1 MYALAV
7 TVIGV
12 GDRGDT
18 LMTAEK
24 LYDMLRTFRIQK
36 KNCIVILTKET
47 FMQLTGQT
55 IKDVTDIM
63 FGEWHVYLGKQDKIQ
78 VIESEVWL

>member
-1 MYALAV
+1 
-7 TVIGV
+7 
-12 GDRGDT
+12 
-18 LMTAEK
+18 MTAEK
-24 LYDMLRTFRIQK
+24 LYDMLRTFKIHK
-36 KNCIVILTKET
+36 KSCIVILTRET

>member
-1 MYALAV
+1 
-7 TVIGV
+7 
-12 GDRGDT
+12 
-18 LMTAEK
+18 MTAEK
-24 LYDMLRTFRIQK
+24 LYDMLRTFKIQK
-36 KNCIVILTKET
+36 KNCIIILTRET
-47 FMQLTGQT
+47 FIQLLTREIFTQLTGQP

>member
-1 MYALAV
+1 
-7 TVIGV
+7 
-12 GDRGDT
+12 
-18 LMTAEK
+18 MTAEK
-24 LYDMLRTFRIQK
+24 LYGILRTFKMQK
-36 KNCIVILTKET
+36 KNCIIILTRET
-47 FMQLTGQT
+47 LIQLSTREIFTQLTGQP

>member
-1 MYALAV
+1 
-7 TVIGV
+7 
-12 GDRGDT
+12 
-18 LMTAEK
+18 MTAEK
-24 LYDMLRTFRIQK
+24 LYDILRTFKIQK

-47 FMQLTGQT
+47 FMQLAGQAIKDVTGQA

-78 VIESEVWL
+78 VIESEIWL

>member
-1 MYALAV
+1 
-7 TVIGV
+7 
-12 GDRGDT
+12 
-18 LMTAEK
+18 MTAEK
-24 LYDMLRTFRIQK
+24 LYDMLRTFKIQK

-47 FMQLTGQT
+47 FMQLTGQTFTQLTGQT

>member
-1 MYALAV
+1 ME
-7 TVIGV
+7 I
-12 GDRGDT
+12 GDT
-18 LMTAEK
+18 LMTTEK
-24 LYDMLRTFRIQK
+24 LYGMLRTFKIQK
-36 KNCIVILTKET
+36 KNCIIILTRET
-47 FMQLTGQT
+47 FIQLTGQP

>member
-1 MYALAV
+1 
-7 TVIGV
+7 
-12 GDRGDT
+12 
-18 LMTAEK
+18 MTAEK
-24 LYDMLRTFRIQK
+24 LYDMLKTFKIQK

-47 FMQLTGQT
+47 FMQLTGQP

-78 VIESEVWL
+78 IIESEVWL

>member
-1 MYALAV
+1 MV
-7 TVIGV
+7 
-12 GDRGDT
+12 
-18 LMTAEK
+18 MTAEK
-24 LYDMLRTFRIQK
+24 LYDMLRTFKIQK
-36 KNCIVILTKET
+36 KNCIIILTRAT
-47 FMQLTGQT
+47 FIQLTGQH

>member
-1 MYALAV
+1 MRLLV
-7 TVIGV
+7 FLVSI
-12 GDRGDT
+12 
-18 LMTAEK
+18 
-24 LYDMLRTFRIQK
+24 
-36 KNCIVILTKET
+36 ET
-47 FMQLTGQT
+47 GTRQT